1 MNPLYLGLGV
11 VAVLLILVVL
21 YLATQKPVRV
31 AVKQAVASPLSG
43 GPVLAPS
50 HEQLLA
56 RLVTPAFEDA
66 VDKKRAKRLYDS
78 MLEAYV
84 EQRHPGE
91 MAVPEPPAAVPKPAA
106 SKPAA

>member
-11 VAVLLILVVL
+11 VAVLLVLVVI
-21 YLATQKPVRV
+21 YLATQKPVRT
-31 AVKQAVASPLSG
+31 AVKHAVTPTG

-84 EQRHPGE
+84 EQRHPDE
-91 MAVPEPPAAVPKPAA
+91 AETPTVAPKPAA
-106 SKPAA
+106 AKPA

>member
-1 MNPLYLGLGV
+1 MNPLYIGLGA
-11 VAVLLILVVL
+11 VAVVLILLTL
-21 YLATQKPVRV
+21 YLAFQKPVRA
-31 AVKQAVASPLSG
+31 AVKQAVTPT

-66 VDKKRAKRLYDS
+66 VDKKRSKRLYDA
-78 MLEAYV
+78 MLGSYI

-91 MAVPEPPAAVPKPAA
+91 AEPAEAPAPAAAKPAA
-106 SKPAA
+106 KPAA

>member
-1 MNPLYLGLGV
+1 MNPLYIGLGV
-11 VAVLLILVVL
+11 VAALLVLVVL
-21 YLATQKPVRV
+21 YLATQKPVRA
-31 AVKQAVASPLSG
+31 AVKQAVASPPAG

-91 MAVPEPPAAVPKPAA
+91 VAVPEPPAAVPKPAA
-106 SKPAA
+106 KPAA

>member
-1 MNPLYLGLGV
+1 MNPLYIGLGV
-11 VAVLLILVVL
+11 VAALLVLVVI
-21 YLATQKPVRV
+21 YLATKQPVRA
-31 AVKQAVASPLSG
+31 AVKQAVAPLG
-43 GPVLAPS
+43 GTVLAPS

-66 VDKKRAKRLYDS
+66 VDKMRAKRLYDS

-91 MAVPEPPAAVPKPAA
+91 VAVPEPPAAVPKPAA
-106 SKPAA
+106 KPAA

>member
-11 VAVLLILVVL
+11 VAVLLVLVVI
-21 YLATQKPVRV
+21 YLATQKPVRT
-31 AVKQAVASPLSG
+31 AVKHAVTPA

-84 EQRHPGE
+84 EQRHPDE
-91 MAVPEPPAAVPKPAA
+91 AETPAVAPKPAA
-106 SKPAA
+106 AAKPA

>member
-1 MNPLYLGLGV
+1 MNPLYIGLGV
-11 VAVLLILVVL
+11 VAALLVLVVI
-21 YLATQKPVRV
+21 YLATKQPVRA
-31 AVKQAVASPLSG
+31 AVKQAVAAPLG

-91 MAVPEPPAAVPKPAA
+91 VEAEPPAATVPKP
-106 SKPAA
+106 PAAAKTA